1 MIRHNMTVEE
11 KKESRVCERERK
23 KGKRKRE
30 MRQGRQGTY
39 TEGTATVFPSPPL
52 LYKHREDTQRA
63 TQYTKVVVTHK
74 TRKRRG
80 KGEGEKERG
89 MIDS

>member
-1 MIRHNMTVEE
+1 M
-11 KKESRVCERERK
+11 CERERK

-63 TQYTKVVVTHK
+63 TKYTKVVVTK
-74 TRKRRG
+74 PEREEEGRVRERRR
-80 KGEGEKERG
+80 ER
-89 MIDS
+89 